1 MALLVKR
8 LSASATIP
16 KRGSELA
23 AGFDLYSTEGCV
35 ILPGKRAVLPTGVA
49 IMLPKGTYGRIA
61 PRSGLA
67 VKHGINVG
75 AGVVDRDY
83 TGELKVVL
91 FSHAYVVKP
100 GYRIAQ
106 LIIEKCEYPPIVEVD
121 SLDETQRGDDGFG
134 STGVETIV
142 EPEPAPANQPIAECS
157 ESELEDEPE
166 PMESEPEH
174 SYIPETQPPNRPAYM
189 GFHNTIEE
197 PDMAEAPEPDSEPEP
212 EPYY

>member
-8 LSASATIP
+8 LSASATLP
-16 KRGSELA
+16 TRASDLA
-23 AGFDLYSTEGCV
+23 AGYDLYSTEGCV
-35 ILPGKRAVLPTGVA
+35 VLPGKRAVLPTGVA

-83 TGELKVVL
+83 TGEIKVVL
-91 FSHAYVVKP
+91 FNHDRHAYVVKP

-106 LIIEKCEYPPIVEVD
+106 LIIEKCEYPPLVEVD

-134 STGVETIV
+134 STGMT
-142 EPEPAPANQPIAECS
+142 EPEPAPATMPPAEC
-157 ESELEDEPE
+157 EEPELAMEPE
-166 PMESEPEH
+166 PMEPEPEH
-174 SYIPETQPPNRPAYM
+174 SYVPEPEVSLRPAYM
-189 GFHNTIEE
+189 GFQNTTEE
-197 PDMAEAPEPDSEPEP
+197 PDMADAPEPDSEPEP